1 MVKLSIIAPL
11 VYIAVL
17 VGTLAV
23 FSSLYRKRKANKA
36 ASLEP
41 WFGPHYPRDI
51 YLTLLHQ
58 ENPKVPDN
66 ILKAALVRRATEDI
80 RRVVTIRQAK
90 GSLQQLLQKGSIGDD
105 LWTRFTVAE
114 AEIEEELKD
123 VAMEAN
129 GFSSEWAASIFQ
141 SANEIVQATRVRERA
156 AEVAEQAATERAW
169 WNEKRERASRELLG
183 ENNSDEDGVLV
194 ESSGSRGAAR
204 PGAATRGKGKSAS

>member
-11 VYIAVL
+11 VYIVVL

-23 FSSLYRKRKANKA
+23 FSSLYRKRKAKKA

-41 WFGPHYPRDI
+41 WFGPHYSRDI

-58 ENPKVPDN
+58 ENPKVPDS

-80 RRVVTIRQAK
+80 RRIVTIRQAK
-90 GSLQQLLQKGSIGDD
+90 GSLQQLLQRGSIGDD

-129 GFSSEWAASIFQ
+129 GFGSEWAASIFQ
-141 SANEIVQATRVRERA
+141 SAHEIVQATKIRERA
-156 AEVAEQAATERAW
+156 AEVAEQAAAERVW

-183 ENNSDEDGVLV
+183 ENSDEDGVLV

-204 PGAATRGKGKSAS
+204 PGTTTQRKGKNAT